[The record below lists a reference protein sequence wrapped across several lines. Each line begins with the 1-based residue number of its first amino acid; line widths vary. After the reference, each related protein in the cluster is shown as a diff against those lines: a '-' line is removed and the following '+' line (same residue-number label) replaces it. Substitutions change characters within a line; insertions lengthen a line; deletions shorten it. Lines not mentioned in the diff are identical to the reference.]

1 MIYMPKSKSTLS
13 IKFNLLKPQSNP
25 EKLPVRLLRWLLST
39 GRYLLIFVEALVL
52 IAFIARFKLDADLAE
67 KKEAIEE
74 QIPYIESLKPYE
86 IIIRQ
91 TQLKL
96 STIANIKK
104 NTPDW
109 AIILK
114 KIADQTPT
122 SVTLININMTKD
134 IDNITIRMAGSTR
147 INSDLTNFITGLKED
162 SSFSNINLGSV
173 SLEQGVI
180 NFTVDTAVKAAALET
195 KSL

>member
-1 MIYMPKSKSTLS
+1 MPKFKPALS

-52 IAFIARFKLDADLAE
+52 IAFIARFKLDADLAA
-67 KKEAIEE
+67 KKEAIDG

-86 IIIRQ
+86 ILIRQ

-96 STIANIKK
+96 STIGNIKK
-104 NTPDW
+104 NTLDW
-109 AIILK
+109 AVILK

-122 SVTLININMTKD
+122 GVTLAGINMTKD
-134 IDNITIRMAGSTR
+134 IDNITVRMTGSTQ
-147 INSDLTNFITGLKED
+147 INSDLTNFIAGLKED
-162 SSFSNINLGSV
+162 NAFSNVNLGSV
-173 SLEQGVI
+173 ALEEEVI
-180 NFTVDTAVKAAALET
+180 KFTIDTTVKVAALGT